1 MKTIYFVR
9 HGESEGNIGTHYQ
22 EESTP
27 LSDNGRIQ
35 AIALGERAKRLPI
48 DSIIASTMVRAQET
62 AQAISEA
69 TNIAVDSSD
78 IFIERRR
85 PSEQINQLKNGPQA
99 MEAEEAIIRNS
110 GITGY
115 RYSDEEN
122 FDDLMRR
129 AKEALLY
136 LENYPGSEILVVTHG
151 VFLRV
156 LVLYSIFGEGTT
168 EREFKG
174 ILNALTCSNT
184 GLTVLKWDSEKD
196 SPWSLL
202 TWNDHAH
209 LG

>member
-27 LSDNGRIQ
+27 LSENGRAQ
-35 AIALGERAKRLPI
+35 AEAMADRAKRLTLDGI
-48 DSIIASTMVRAQET
+48 VASTMVRAQET
-62 AQAISEA
+62 AAAISLA
-69 TNIAVDSSD
+69 TGIPVVSTDLL
-78 IFIERRR
+78 IERRR
-85 PSEQINQLKNGPQA
+85 PSEQVNQLKVSPA
-99 MEAEEAIIRNS
+99 AVLAEEEIIKNS
-110 GITGY
+110 GIPGY

-122 FDDLMRR
+122 FDELMERAALALSYLRDHPGQDL
-129 AKEALLY
+129 
-136 LENYPGSEILVVTHG
+136 LVVTHG

-156 LVLYSIFGEGTT
+156 LVTYAIFGEGTT

-184 GLTVLKWDSEKD
+184 GLTVLKHDASREC
-196 SPWSLL
+196 PWSLL